1 MQVLRLIPP
10 AFTHFLE
17 VLASLYIIMNLQS
30 FCFFTSLILIVVA
43 CCFFPDSEKWTN
55 KLKKLPRSKTLSFIS
70 MSLGAIWFLYRHVL
84 NLSEADF
91 GDYKSVITLVSVFIL
106 VSSFYFTKDFLAV
119 RGICILLLFYSRE
132 ALDAAY
138 LVESQSKLILVT
150 LIYLLIIAALYFG
163 SWPYRMRDFMD
174 YIFTNKIRSRF
185 LGALL
190 LVNGLLLFQIG
201 FLN

>member
-1 MQVLRLIPP
+1 M
-10 AFTHFLE
+10 
-17 VLASLYIIMNLQS
+17 SLQS

-91 GDYKSVITLVSVFIL
+91 GDYKSIITLVSVFIL

>member
-1 MQVLRLIPP
+1 
-10 AFTHFLE
+10 
-17 VLASLYIIMNLQS
+17 MNLQS

-91 GDYKSVITLVSVFIL
+91 GDYKSIITLVSVFIL